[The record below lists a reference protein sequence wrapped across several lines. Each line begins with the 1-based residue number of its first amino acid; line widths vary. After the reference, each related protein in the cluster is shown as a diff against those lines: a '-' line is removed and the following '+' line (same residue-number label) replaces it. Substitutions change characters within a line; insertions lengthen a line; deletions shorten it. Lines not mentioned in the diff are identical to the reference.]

1 MGFDR
6 TDYLYCDSSRPE
18 IIEDLKRKRINAKPV
33 IKNTILHGIDLIKRH
48 EVYIHEGSQNI
59 IDEFQ
64 NYKWKTDKDGRIL
77 DVPEDKWNH
86 AIDAIRYA
94 MEMNQKPKTKYSFK

>member
-1 MGFDR
+1 MNFDK
-6 TDYLYCDSSRPE
+6 TDTIWCDSSRPE
-18 IIEDLKRKRINAKPV
+18 LIEDLKRKRINAKPV

-48 EVYIHEGSQNI
+48 EIYLHQDSVNL

-77 DVPEDKWNH
+77 DAAEDKFNH
-86 AIDAIRYA
+86 AIDSVRYA
-94 MEMNQKPKTKYSFK
+94 LEMSNKPKTKYSFR